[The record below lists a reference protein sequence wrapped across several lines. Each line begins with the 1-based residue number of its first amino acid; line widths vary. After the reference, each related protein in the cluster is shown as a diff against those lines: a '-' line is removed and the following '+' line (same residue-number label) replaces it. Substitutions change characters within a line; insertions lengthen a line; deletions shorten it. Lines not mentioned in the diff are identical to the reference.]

1 MAFCCGINKPKPP
14 RPLSDELTSILK
26 NTNFTVT
33 ELQEMNRRFQDVT
46 QGRKYMNKDMFRE
59 IMGFV
64 DNQSSKKMVDRIYD
78 GLAEVEG
85 VDSRSYAD

>member
-1 MAFCCGINKPKPP
+1 
-14 RPLSDELTSILK
+14 
-26 NTNFTVT
+26 
-33 ELQEMNRRFQDVT
+33 MNRRFQDVT

-64 DNQSSKKMVDRIYD
+64 DNQSSKMMVDRIYD

-85 VDSRSYAD
+85 VGSRSYAD